1 MSGIA
6 IIIPGA
12 DFSNRNLGKVTV
24 LQDIPITGISIN
36 SQASYTGLSVQ
47 LSVAITPSNSNQ
59 TQCRWVIESGSE
71 YASIDNSGKLTIL
84 EGANNTQVTV
94 RAISIYN
101 QDISS
106 TATFTVTYKSVID
119 QLDALSSITYKAIE
133 LNAYEL
139 TVGYVPENT
148 AYREVSWSIV
158 SGSEYAELDG
168 SILRVKDTATTL
180 KPVTVRATSN
190 YNPSLTSEI
199 TINVQWK
206 EAPSWNLTKVFGA
219 IDGVA
224 SGLYE
229 QMAANKHSL
238 LIEFTD
244 DSYMDFDS
252 SNQAIFTTGVIGA
265 NNPAMYK
272 EYNLGMYSLF
282 HHGVVLNTCSLYNS
296 GWTPSESQTQLSK
309 VLKAGRMIDATTK
322 VNYIGGKSFLST
334 YGSVYVDDEDKG
346 VSINSSL
353 SGGACGYLTFGWAAK
368 QAAASGL
375 QTLEAIYSALG
386 EGYLSAH
393 YSTVKIKT
401 FIIIPGTYGT
411 AQEVI
416 SNRASAYV
424 DIQFDADGNPYNA
437 GSHGDLM
444 TANYIDL

>member
-244 DSYMDFDS
+244 DSYMDYNS
-252 SNQAIFTTGVIGA
+252 SNQAVFTTGVIGT
-265 NNPAMYK
+265 NSPSMYK
-272 EYNLGMYSLF
+272 EYNLGMYSVF

-296 GWTPSESQTQLSK
+296 GWTPSKSQSEQSK
-309 VLKAGRMIDATTK
+309 VLKAGRLLDASK
-322 VNYIGGKSFLST
+322 ENIIGGRSFLST
-334 YGSVYVDDEDKG
+334 YGGIYVDGEDKG
-346 VSINSSL
+346 VSVNSSL

-375 QTLEAIYSALG
+375 ETLEAVYNALG

-393 YSTVKIKT
+393 DSTVKIKT
-401 FIIIPGTYGT
+401 FIIIPGTYST
-411 AQEVI
+411 SQEVI

>member
-244 DSYMDFDS
+244 DSYMDYNS
-252 SNQAIFTTGVIGA
+252 SNQAVFTTGVIGT
-265 NNPAMYK
+265 NSPSLYK
-272 EYNLGMYSLF
+272 EYNLGMYSVF

-296 GWTPSESQTQLSK
+296 GWTPSKSQSEQSK
-309 VLKAGRMIDATTK
+309 VLKAGRLLDASK
-322 VNYIGGKSFLST
+322 ENIIGGRSFLST
-334 YGSVYVDDEDKG
+334 YGGIYVDGEDKG
-346 VSINSSL
+346 VSVNSSL

-375 QTLEAIYSALG
+375 ETLEAVYNALG

-393 YSTVKIKT
+393 DSTVKIKT
-401 FIIIPGTYGT
+401 FIIIPGTYST
-411 AQEVI
+411 SQEVI